1 MVIREYNTGDL
12 SEIYRL
18 FYETVHSVNLKDYT
32 RAQADAWAPFDYDR
46 EKWNNSLI
54 ENYCVVASEN
64 NTITGFGDIDESGYL
79 NRLYVHRD
87 FQNRGIATAI
97 CDELESHSEG
107 NIIRVHASVTAKPF
121 FEKRNYIVIKE
132 QFVKRNEILLKNFI
146 MIKTKIN
153 NFKDMR

>member
-1 MVIREYNTGDL
+1 MKAVIWTG
-12 SEIYRL
+12 SM
-18 FYETVHSVNLKDYT
+18 
-32 RAQADAWAPFDYDR
+32 W
-46 EKWNNSLI
+46 
-54 ENYCVVASEN
+54 
-64 NTITGFGDIDESGYL
+64 
-79 NRLYVHRD
+79 D

-153 NFKDMR
+153 NFRDMR

>member
-79 NRLYVHRD
+79 DRLYVHRV
-87 FQNRGIATAI
+87 FKIGELRPQYAMNWKAI
-97 CDELESHSEG
+97 
-107 NIIRVHASVTAKPF
+107 RKA
-121 FEKRNYIVIKE
+121 
-132 QFVKRNEILLKNFI
+132 ILYGFML
-146 MIKTKIN
+146 
-153 NFKDMR
+153 R

>member
-79 NRLYVHRD
+79 DRLYVHRD

-97 CDELESHSEG
+97 CDELESHLEG

-146 MIKTKIN
+146 MIKTMIN
-153 NFKDMR
+153 NFRDMR

>member
-1 MVIREYNTGDL
+1 MDIRNYNTGDL

-18 FYETVHSVNLKDYT
+18 FYETVHNLKDYT

-64 NTITGFGDIDESGYL
+64 NTITGFGDINESGYL
-79 NRLYVHRD
+79 DRLYVHRD
-87 FQNRGIATAI
+87 FQNTGIATAI

-132 QFVKRNEILLKNFI
+132 QFVIRILLKNFI